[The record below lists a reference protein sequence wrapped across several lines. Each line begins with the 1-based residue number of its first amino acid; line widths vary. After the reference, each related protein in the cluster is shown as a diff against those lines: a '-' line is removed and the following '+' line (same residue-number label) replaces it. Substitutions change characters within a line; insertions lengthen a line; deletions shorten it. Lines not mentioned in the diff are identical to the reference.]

1 MTSGKQTNMLEDKG
15 KIDWIE
21 DFINS
26 PWVFEP
32 GTQYLYVNENI
43 YMLCAIIHRVAK
55 MSVVDYLM
63 PRLFE
68 PLGIERPFWETDQ
81 NGIEAGGW
89 GLYIKTMDLAKVM
102 TCYLHEGKYK
112 ISRSCRRIGLKKLP

>member
-1 MTSGKQTNMLEDKG
+1 MCIRDR
-15 KIDWIE
+15 IE

-43 YMLCAIIHRVAK
+43 YMLCAIIHRVANT
-55 MSVVDYLM
+55 SVVAYLM

-68 PLGIERPFWETDQ
+68 PL
-81 NGIEAGGW
+81 
-89 GLYIKTMDLAKVM
+89 
-102 TCYLHEGKYK
+102 
-112 ISRSCRRIGLKKLP
+112 